1 MNTLRRKV
9 IRGGLLLDISS
20 HSALPQDLIV
30 DNDTIAEI
38 GPPGLPGPDDA
49 ETIDAAGQLLMPG
62 LVNAHTHGHGNL
74 MKGAGDRWTLEALL
88 NAGPHLN
95 SERVLEDKY
104 LTCLLGGLD
113 MLRAGA
119 TACYD
124 LFYEFPVPSLDGL
137 LAAARGYRDAGLR
150 VVLAPMVADRS
161 FYEAI
166 PGLLEAMPADTQ
178 RTLQRFRLAPGAE
191 TLRAVEQIVSN
202 WSFAST
208 EARLALAPTIPL
220 HCSDD
225 FIVACRDIARDAGLG
240 LHMHLAE
247 SKPQAVAGIRR
258 YGKTLAAH
266 LEELQFLGPSL
277 TVAHSVW
284 LDNADIG
291 RLADH
296 GTSVAH
302 NPGSNLRLG
311 SGVAPVRRMRDCG
324 LVVGIGTD
332 GAHCADNQN
341 MFEAMRL
348 ASFVSRIRSVDAEHW
363 LATEEVLTM
372 ATAGSAHALGLADH
386 IGTLAAGFKADI
398 VFLDLAHPNFLPLND
413 PTNQIVHTESGG
425 AVDSVMVGGRLVL
438 HRGRFQTVDV
448 DAIRQKVTTR
458 ARELRER
465 NRETREL
472 LQQIEHVVGR
482 FCIGLAREPYPVH
495 SLVSE

>member
-1 MNTLRRKV
+1 MKNLGRKV

-20 HSALPQDLIV
+20 HRADLQDLIV

-38 GPPGLPGPDDA
+38 GPPGLAAPNDA
-49 ETIDAAGQLLMPG
+49 QTIDAAGQLLMPG

-74 MKGAGDRWTLEALL
+74 VKGTGDRWTLEALL
-88 NAGPHLN
+88 NAGPYLN
-95 SERVLEDKY
+95 AERVLEDKY

-113 MLRAGA
+113 MIRAGA

-137 LAAARGYRDAGLR
+137 VAAARGYCDAGLR
-150 VVLAPMVADRS
+150 VVLAPMIADRS

-166 PGLLEAMPADTQ
+166 PGLLEAMPPDT
-178 RTLQRFRLAPGAE
+178 RKTLQRFRLAPGAE

-202 WSFAST
+202 WSFAPT
-208 EARLALAPTIPL
+208 DARLALAPTIPL

-225 FIVACRDIARDAGLG
+225 FILACRDIARDARLG

-258 YGKTLAAH
+258 YGKTLTAH
-266 LEELQFLGPSL
+266 LEELKFLGPSL

-284 LDNADIG
+284 LDDADI
-291 RLADH
+291 RLLADH
-296 GTSVAH
+296 GTSVVH

-311 SGVAPVRRMRDCG
+311 SGVAPVRRMRDRG

-348 ASFVSRIRSVDAEHW
+348 ASFVSRIRSVDAEQW
-363 LATEEVLTM
+363 LTTEEVLRM
-372 ATAGSAHALGLADH
+372 ATAGSAHVLGFGDH
-386 IGTLAAGFKADI
+386 IGTLAPGFKADI

-413 PTNQIVHTESGG
+413 PTNQIVHTENGG

-438 HRGRFQTVDV
+438 HRGRFQTVDMA
-448 DAIRQKVTTR
+448 AIRQKVTAR
-458 ARELRER
+458 AGELRER

-472 LQQIEHVVGR
+472 LRQIEGVVSQ
-482 FCIGLAREPYPVH
+482 FCVGLAREPYPVQ
-495 SLVSE
+495 SLVSD